1 MLNKNL
7 EINFVL
13 SQKEKDINVEI
24 KLNVV
29 LYELVKCIFGLKI
42 SKILDFLCFLVINFV
57 GLLGSG
63 MGKDLNIEIIF
74 IVGGFIFKEILEII
88 LVFLLFFVNSIIVM
102 KLQND
107 FVIKEEL
114 YFSKFVFNFQFY
126 MCIFF

>member
-13 SQKEKDINVEI
+13 SQNEKDINVEI

>member
-1 MLNKNL
+1 M
-7 EINFVL
+7 
-13 SQKEKDINVEI
+13 
-24 KLNVV
+24 
-29 LYELVKCIFGLKI
+29 FGLKI

-102 KLQND
+102 KL
-107 FVIKEEL
+107 
-114 YFSKFVFNFQFY
+114 
-126 MCIFF
+126 